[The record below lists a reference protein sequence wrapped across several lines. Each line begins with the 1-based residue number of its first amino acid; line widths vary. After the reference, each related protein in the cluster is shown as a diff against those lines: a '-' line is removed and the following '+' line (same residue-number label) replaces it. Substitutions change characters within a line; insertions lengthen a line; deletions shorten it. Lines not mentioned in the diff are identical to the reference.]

1 MYNQG
6 HLLSHERLRAQIPAF
21 SWTDEEP
28 EPVLIVSHVNA
39 LCSSRL
45 LLTGEGHI
53 LPLCVQVTSFSS
65 LSLLE
70 VIHAKFRTYQTKT
83 QNSGWFM
90 NARVTVCVLPR
101 CFLPREPLVC
111 LPVIVL
117 YWFLSSNVGVFKVGW
132 TLKKACTI
140 LVVSASV
147 QRDGCLSNLI

>member
-1 MYNQG
+1 MIRAIFCLMRGSEHKSQ
-6 HLLSHERLRAQIPAF
+6 LSAGQTE
-21 SWTDEEP
+21 S
-28 EPVLIVSHVNA
+28 EPVLIGSHVNT

-45 LLTGEGHI
+45 LLTEEGHI
-53 LPLCVQVTSFSS
+53 LSLCVQVTSFSS

-70 VIHAKFRTYQTKT
+70 VVHAKFRTYQIKT

-101 CFLPREPLVC
+101 CFLPREPVVC

-117 YWFLSSNVGVFKVGW
+117 YWFLSSNVGTFEIGW

-140 LVVSASV
+140 PVVSASV
-147 QRDGCLSNLI
+147 QRERCLSNLI